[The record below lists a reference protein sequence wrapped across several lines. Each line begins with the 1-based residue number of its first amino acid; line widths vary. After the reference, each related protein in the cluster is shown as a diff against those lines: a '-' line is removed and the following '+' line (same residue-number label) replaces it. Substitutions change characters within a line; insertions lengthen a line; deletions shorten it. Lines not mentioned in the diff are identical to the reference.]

1 MRAIAFNSSPRMHEG
16 NTALILEPF
25 LQGMR
30 EAGAEVELFYTRR
43 LKINPCFGCMYCW
56 LRKPGECCQRD
67 DMDILYPK
75 LRSAQILV
83 LASPLYVDGMT
94 GTMKNL
100 LARPVPS
107 VEPFMALRDG
117 CCRHRARGGRT
128 VERVALISNC
138 GFWELDNFDPL
149 LEHVR
154 AICKNMEAEFAG
166 ALLRPH
172 GEMMKPLMGH
182 GITLDDIFAAAR
194 DAGRQIVQDGHIAPD
209 TTQIVSRELMPLKKY
224 VELANEFFR
233 EQLDSRQ

>member
-30 EAGAEVELFYTRR
+30 ETGAEVELFYTRR

-94 GTMKNL
+94 GTM
-100 LARPVPS
+100 
-107 VEPFMALRDG
+107 
-117 CCRHRARGGRT
+117 
-128 VERVALISNC
+128 
-138 GFWELDNFDPL
+138 
-149 LEHVR
+149 
-154 AICKNMEAEFAG
+154 
-166 ALLRPH
+166 
-172 GEMMKPLMGH
+172 
-182 GITLDDIFAAAR
+182 
-194 DAGRQIVQDGHIAPD
+194 
-209 TTQIVSRELMPLKKY
+209 
-224 VELANEFFR
+224 
-233 EQLDSRQ
+233 